1 MTPNAIYSKS
11 GKGVQEAS
19 GKTSLLSR
27 GDRAVLSAFDGRLT
41 VSDVA
46 DRIGKPFDTAFQRL
60 ILQLE
65 RDGYIREVSAGT
77 APAAAAKPAPSAAAA
92 GPDLDFTIAIPAS
105 PPPKPKVA
113 PAPKVDSATKA
124 RAETEK
130 KAQEDNMARARRE
143 AEERAQKERDKVKAE
158 LKAAKKAATGHG

>member
-27 GDRAVLSAFDGRLT
+27 GDRAVLSAFDGRLS

-46 DRIGKPFDTAFQRL
+46 DRVGKPFDTTFQRL

-65 RDGYIREVSAGT
+65 RDGYIREVAPGT
-77 APAAAAKPAPSAAAA
+77 AP
-92 GPDLDFTIAIPAS
+92 S
-105 PPPKPKVA
+105 PPRQRPRP
-113 PAPKVDSATKA
+113 PEP
-124 RAETEK
+124 
-130 KAQEDNMARARRE
+130 RRISKLSSSTGK
-143 AEERAQKERDKVKAE
+143 RHSSTSGSVSLE
-158 LKAAKKAATGHG
+158 LVM

>member
-46 DRIGKPFDTAFQRL
+46 DRVGKPYDAKFQQL
-60 ILQLE
+60 ITQLE
-65 RDGYIREVSAGT
+65 KDGYIREVSAGAAPAAKPSAPARPAAAAPKPAA
-77 APAAAAKPAPSAAAA
+77 APAAAP
-92 GPDLDFTIAIPAS
+92 GEDLDFTIAIPAS
-105 PPPKPKVA
+105 PPPKPKMA
-113 PAPKVDSATKA
+113 PAPQMDSAAKA

-143 AEERAQKERDKVKAE
+143 AE
-158 LKAAKKAATGHG
+158 